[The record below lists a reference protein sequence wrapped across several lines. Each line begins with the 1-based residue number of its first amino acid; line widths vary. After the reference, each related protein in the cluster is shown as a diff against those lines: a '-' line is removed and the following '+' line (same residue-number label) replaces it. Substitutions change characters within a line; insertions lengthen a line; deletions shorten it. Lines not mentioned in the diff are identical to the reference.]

1 MTQHNGHDDAF
12 PRLDEAQLAILD
24 RCPLTEPRRYADGEK
39 LFELGDRDFKFFV
52 VKSGRIEILD
62 ESGEKPVSVAI
73 LGPGEFTGDE
83 AQVTGGPTVVSAVAR
98 GDSEVYK
105 VSNDALRQILNLHP
119 DLGDVIMRAFIARR
133 QCLRESNPEMG
144 PDVIGSRFSQETFR
158 IRDFLARN
166 RMPFTWLDPEVD
178 SRAKPR
184 LDRRGMTADD
194 TPAVVWGRK
203 LSCASPRIASWPRPS
218 ASAGRWSGRSTT
230 SSWSGPGRP
239 GWPRPSTEPRRG

>member
-24 RCPLTEPRRYADGEK
+24 RCPLTKRRRYADGEK

-52 VKSGRIEILD
+52 VKSGRVEILD

-98 GDSEVYK
+98 GDSEVYE

-119 DLGDVIMRAFIARR
+119 DLGDVIMRGVHRPPAMSARVESRDGPRRDRLAF
-133 QCLRESNPEMG
+133 LPG
-144 PDVIGSRFSQETFR
+144 DLPD
-158 IRDFLARN
+158 
-166 RMPFTWLDPEVD
+166 
-178 SRAKPR
+178 PR
-184 LDRRGMTADD
+184 LPGQESH
-194 TPAVVWGRK
+194 AVH
-203 LSCASPRIASWPRPS
+203 LA
-218 ASAGRWSGRSTT
+218 
-230 SSWSGPGRP
+230 GPGGRP
-239 GWPRPSTEPRRG
+239 PGETSGSIAAG